1 LDQHFAPR
9 GYKVATRIMPDF
21 LIRFISM
28 FNRKLK
34 VTAIP
39 LGWDYTVS
47 TQQAQ
52 KILNWKPR
60 PKEETIIEMA
70 KSMIEH
76 GLV

>member
-1 LDQHFAPR
+1 LDRHFAPR

-21 LIRFISM
+21 LIRFIGI
-28 FNRKLK
+28 FNRKVK
-34 VTAIP
+34 VTAIAP
-39 LGWDYTVS
+39 GWDYTVS

-52 KILNWKPR
+52 KILSWNPR

-70 KSMIEH
+70 ESMIKQ